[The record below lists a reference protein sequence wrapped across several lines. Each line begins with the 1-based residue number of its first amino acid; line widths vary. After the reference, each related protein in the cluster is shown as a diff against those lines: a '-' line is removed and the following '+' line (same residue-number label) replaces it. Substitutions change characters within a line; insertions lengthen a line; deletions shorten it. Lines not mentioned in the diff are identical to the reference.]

1 MPKDRIDHQPWPVRA
16 AMLLVL
22 GTVLAVCFDRL
33 LKAAPSENPYAW
45 TRDPLR
51 LAAAWFV
58 AVGGLSFAFTLE
70 RRRWWWAILFAIGCG
85 LVAAGITYWN
95 DEPDGWRV
103 ASLLLALVIAAPL
116 FQVVRD
122 EGRWRIA
129 QQPLH
134 AHVWSNLILWF
145 AAWLFVL
152 IVFLL
157 ALLLGQ
163 LFALTGLHFLEKLL
177 NKSWFEWGLGGGAL
191 GAGIGLLRDR
201 DQVLGVMQSVAT
213 VVLSFLTPI
222 IALGLGFFL
231 LVLPFTGLE
240 PLWKTSE
247 TTPIV
252 LTCALVAF
260 IFANA
265 TIGNS
270 AEEEPNNRVLR
281 YGALV
286 LALVVV
292 PLAAIAAVSI
302 GLRVG
307 QHGFTPD
314 RLWTVICVAV
324 AIFYGLLYW
333 LALVRGRSAWPERVR
348 ASNVWLALGLCGLA
362 SLLATPLINFGA
374 ISVRDQVARLHSG
387 RVSPDQFDWRALAF
401 DFGPSGRKALEQ
413 LKANDRSEEI
423 RKQAS
428 EALTYRSRWDAP
440 SPGERAERRAAVSRL
455 RVLPRVTPLPKEL
468 MAELEQE
475 GVCSGGQSCTLYY
488 EQGADYAVFVSQPS
502 CIDVQPTTARP
513 KDGTIQMTVQVVPPG
528 TRPCEAFTKPL
539 YRVGDRWLDKYQ
551 VTATKDVD
559 AMPRVQQGWRQGTME
574 VRSVTQRQVFI
585 GGAPVGDPFD

>member
-1 MPKDRIDHQPWPVRA
+1 MSDDRIDHEPWPTRA
-16 AMLLVL
+16 ALLL
-22 GTVLAVCFDRL
+22 GLGILGGIVFDALIRNGRW
-33 LKAAPSENPYAW
+33 SW
-45 TRDPLR
+45 TNDPLH
-51 LAAAWFV
+51 LSAAWFV

-70 RRRWWWAILFAIGCG
+70 RLRWWWSILFAVGCG

-95 DEPDGWRV
+95 DEPDGWRI
-103 ASLLLALVIAAPL
+103 ASLLLALIIAAPL

-177 NKSWFEWGLGGGAL
+177 EKSWFEWGLGGGAL

-201 DQVLGVMQSVAT
+201 DKVLGVLQKVAT

-231 LVLPFTGLE
+231 LVLPFTGLD

-247 TTPIV
+247 TTPI
-252 LTCALVAF
+252 LLSCALVAF

-270 AEEEPNNRVLR
+270 AEEEPRNKVLR

-292 PLAAIAAVSI
+292 PLAAIAVVSI
-302 GLRVG
+302 GLRIG
-307 QHGFTPD
+307 QHGLTPD
-314 RLWTVICVAV
+314 RLWAAICVSV
-324 AIFYGLLYW
+324 ALIYGLLYW
-333 LALVRGRSAWPERVR
+333 LALARGRSAWPERVR
-348 ASNVWLALGLCGLA
+348 GTNVWLALGVCVIA
-362 SLLATPLINFGA
+362 AVLATPLVNFGA
-374 ISVRDQVARLHSG
+374 ISTHDQVARLTSG
-387 RVSPDQFDWRALAF
+387 KISPDEFDWRALAF
-401 DFGPSGRKALEQ
+401 DFGPSGRNAAEQ
-413 LKANDRSEEI
+413 LKRSGPTQAI
-423 RKQAS
+423 RTAAADALSYGSKWSAPGPGEAARRR
-428 EALTYRSRWDAP
+428 EALAK
-440 SPGERAERRAAVSRL
+440 A
-455 RVLPRVTPLPKEL
+455 RVLPKPVALPPELSRVIQADYRCS
-468 MAELEQE
+468 AET
-475 GVCSGGQSCTLYY
+475 SCVVYY
-488 EQGADYAVFVSQPS
+488 EAGADFAVVVGQPS
-502 CIDVQPTTARP
+502 CINQPAGAAITP
-513 KDGTIQMTVQVVPPG
+513 CSVVATP
-528 TRPCEAFTKPL
+528 F
-539 YRVGDRWLDKYQ
+539 YRRDNRWLQAYELPDSGAK
-551 VTATKDVD
+551 VD
-559 AMPRVQQGWRQGTME
+559 PQAASQVQQGWKEGTIE
-574 VRSVTQRQVFI
+574 VRPVARRQVFV
-585 GGAPVGDPFD
+585 GGRPVGQAFD

>member
-1 MPKDRIDHQPWPVRA
+1 MPEDRIDHKQWPARALLLLGLGALLGIAFDALVRK
-16 AMLLVL
+16 
-22 GTVLAVCFDRL
+22 GTWSWTDDPFRL
-33 LKAAPSENPYAW
+33 S
-45 TRDPLR
+45 
-51 LAAAWFV
+51 AAWFV

-70 RRRWWWAILFAIGCG
+70 RLRWWWAIVFAIGCG
-85 LVAAGITYWN
+85 LVATGITYWN
-95 DEPDGWRV
+95 DEPDGWRI
-103 ASLLLALVIAAPL
+103 ASLLLGLVIAAPL
-116 FQVVRD
+116 FQAVRD

-145 AAWLFVL
+145 VAWLFVL

-201 DQVLGVMQSVAT
+201 DQVLGVMQKVAT
-213 VVLSFLTPI
+213 VILSFLTPV

-260 IFANA
+260 IFTNA

-270 AEEEPNNRVLR
+270 AEEEPKNKVLR

-286 LALVVV
+286 LAFVVV
-292 PLAAIAAVSI
+292 PLAAIAAVST

-314 RLWTVICVAV
+314 RLWAVICVAV
-324 AIFYGLLYW
+324 ALFYGLLYW
-333 LALVRGRSAWPERVR
+333 LALARGRYAWQERVR
-348 ASNVWLALGLCGLA
+348 STNVWLALGVCGIA
-362 SLLATPLINFGA
+362 AVLATPIINFGA
-374 ISVRDQVARLHSG
+374 ISTRDQVHRLVSG
-387 RVSPDQFDWRALAF
+387 QVSPDQFDWRALAF
-401 DFGPSGRKALEQ
+401 DFGPSGRKAVEQ
-413 LKANDRSEEI
+413 LKQSGATPAI
-423 RKQAS
+423 RKAAADALS
-428 EALTYRSRWDAP
+428 YDSKWNAPGPGEEAKRREALAKT
-440 SPGERAERRAAVSRL
+440 
-455 RVLPRVTPLPKEL
+455 RVLPRAISLPPELAKALEAENRCSANTPC
-468 MAELEQE
+468 A
-475 GVCSGGQSCTLYY
+475 VYY
-488 EQGADYAVFVSQPS
+488 EAGADIAVAVGQPS
-502 CIDVQPTTARP
+502 CIDQNGGAVLASCSSVTT
-513 KDGTIQMTVQVVPPG
+513 
-528 TRPCEAFTKPL
+528 PL
-539 YRVGDRWLDKYQ
+539 YRRGNQWLRKYELPDG
-551 VTATKDVD
+551 ATKPNPQAV
-559 AMPRVQQGWRQGTME
+559 PHVREGWEKGTVE
-574 VRSVTQRQVFI
+574 IGPVTRRQVFI
-585 GGAPVGDPFD
+585 GGEPVGDPFD

>member
-1 MPKDRIDHQPWPVRA
+1 MSEDRIDHQPWPARA
-16 AMLLVL
+16 LLLL
-22 GTVLAVCFDRL
+22 GLGALLGIVFD
-33 LKAAPSENPYAW
+33 KGNWSW
-45 TRDPLR
+45 TDDPLH
-51 LAAAWFV
+51 LSVAWFV

-70 RRRWWWAILFAIGCG
+70 RLRWWWSILFAIGCG

-95 DEPDGWRV
+95 NEPDGWRL
-103 ASLLLALVIAAPL
+103 ASLLLALGIAAPL

-134 AHVWSNLILWF
+134 AHVWSNLILWC

-201 DQVLGVMQSVAT
+201 DQVLGVLQKVAT
-213 VVLSFLTPI
+213 VVLSFLTPV

-247 TTPIV
+247 TTPIL

-270 AEEEPNNRVLR
+270 AEEEPKNRVLR

-314 RLWTVICVAV
+314 RLWAVTCVAV
-324 AIFYGLLYW
+324 GLFYGLLYW
-333 LALVRGRSAWPERVR
+333 LALARGRSAWPERVR
-348 ASNVWLALGLCGLA
+348 STNVWLALGVCA
-362 SLLATPLINFGA
+362 IAVLLATPVVNFGT
-374 ISVRDQVARLHSG
+374 ISTRDQVHRLVAG
-387 RVSPDQFDWRALAF
+387 QVSPDQFDWRALAF
-401 DFGPSGRKALEQ
+401 DFGSSGRKALEK
-413 LKANDRSEEI
+413 LKRSGGSPAI
-423 RKQAS
+423 RTAAA
-428 EALTYRSRWDAP
+428 EALAYQSRWSAP
-440 SPGERAERRAAVSRL
+440 APEEQVRRRTALARV
-455 RVLPRVTPLPKEL
+455 RVLPHAVALPPALEAVVGGIYGCNIPERPCTIFYEDGANQAIAVTQPTCLATKQKDGSEWVIQTG
-468 MAELEQE
+468 ASSC
-475 GVCSGGQSCTLYY
+475 GVQVTKLAFDGTKWKANNEWSPGGQETP
-488 EQGADYAVFVSQPS
+488 AV
-502 CIDVQPTTARP
+502 DN
-513 KDGTIQMTVQVVPPG
+513 
-528 TRPCEAFTKPL
+528 
-539 YRVGDRWLDKYQ
+539 
-551 VTATKDVD
+551 
-559 AMPRVQQGWRQGTME
+559 VQQGWIKGEIEIRDVKRRQI
-574 VRSVTQRQVFI
+574 FI
-585 GGAPVGDPFD
+585 GGEPVGDEFK